1 MINSTDMAL
10 RYGLM
15 EADIKGTMIWA
26 RRVEKGNMY
35 GKIIVI
41 MMEIGLIT
49 KLRAEENMFGP
60 TVVNMK
66 ESGWIIKCMGK
77 GNTNGKTVENMKVSI
92 NMIKSTE

>member
-15 EADIKGTMIWA
+15 EADIKDIMIWA

-41 MMEIGLIT
+41 MMEIGWIT
-49 KLRAEENMFGP
+49 KLQVEESTFGP

-66 ESGWIIKCMGK
+66 ESG
-77 GNTNGKTVENMKVSI
+77 
-92 NMIKSTE
+92 